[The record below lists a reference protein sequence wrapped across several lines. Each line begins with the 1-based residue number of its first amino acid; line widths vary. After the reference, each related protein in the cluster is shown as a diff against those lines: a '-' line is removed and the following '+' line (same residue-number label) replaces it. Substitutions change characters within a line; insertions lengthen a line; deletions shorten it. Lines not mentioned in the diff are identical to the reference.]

1 MVRNRIR
8 SLIALIPLCLIL
20 SNCGF
25 HLRGM
30 VDMPRWLNHIAVI
43 IEQAQRDLGPS
54 LVESLQSYNLT
65 IDSSPASAQYWLI
78 VQHDNL
84 QKNIASISSSTTPRQ
99 YELIY
104 TVQFKLMQA
113 KGRDIIPPST
123 ITITRQATV
132 NSDRILGS
140 NQEEALLIH
149 EMMREAATQ
158 IINRISKAPH
168 MDMVP
173 PAPILQG

>member
-1 MVRNRIR
+1 MV
-8 SLIALIPLCLIL
+8 LIAMGLIL
-20 SNCGF
+20 SGCGF

-30 VDMPRWLNHIAVI
+30 IDMPRWLNHIAVI

-113 KGRDIIPPST
+113 KGRDIIPSAT
-123 ITITRQATV
+123 ISITRQATI

-140 NQEEALLIH
+140 NEEEALLIH
-149 EMMREAATQ
+149 EMMRDAATQ
-158 IINRISKAPH
+158 IINRISKISH
-168 MDMVP
+168 LDGVT
-173 PAPILQG
+173 Q